1 MQTLVKLVVCTFRN
15 MFHRDFAF
23 TSLIAGVRSL
33 QLALFLSHTPYS
45 RAPTLR
51 QMSTGASLLFEHPK
65 RRFEL
70 MLYCAPR
77 AMDIVWRLLVRRGLA
92 RYVKHSE
99 VALFCLSLAL
109 IMSSPAEHFKP
120 TYLRIL
126 RFIFGRQI
134 I

>member
-1 MQTLVKLVVCTFRN
+1 
-15 MFHRDFAF
+15 
-23 TSLIAGVRSL
+23 
-33 QLALFLSHTPYS
+33 
-45 RAPTLR
+45 
-51 QMSTGASLLFEHPK
+51 
-65 RRFEL
+65 

-77 AMDIVWRLLVRRGLA
+77 AMDIVWQVLKRRGLV
-92 RYVKHSE
+92 RYIKHSE

-109 IMSSPAEHFKP
+109 IMSSPSEHFKP